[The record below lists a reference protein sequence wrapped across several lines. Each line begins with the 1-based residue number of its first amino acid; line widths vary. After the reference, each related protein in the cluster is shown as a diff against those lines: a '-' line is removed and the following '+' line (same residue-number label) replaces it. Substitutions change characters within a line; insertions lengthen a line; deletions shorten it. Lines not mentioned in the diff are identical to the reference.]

1 MTMSQGIK
9 KQKFLEYEARIYD
22 QCIWEMAS
30 SHSLQYNK
38 WVSTSDGIQA

>member
-9 KQKFLEYEARIYD
+9 KQHFWEYEARIYD

-30 SHSLQYNK
+30 SHSLHYNK
-38 WVSTSDGIQA
+38 WVSTSDGIQG